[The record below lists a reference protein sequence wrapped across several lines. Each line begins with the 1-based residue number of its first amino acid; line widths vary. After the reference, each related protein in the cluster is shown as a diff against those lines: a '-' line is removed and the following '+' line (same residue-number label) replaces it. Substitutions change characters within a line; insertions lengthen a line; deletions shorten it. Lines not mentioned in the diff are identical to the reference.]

1 MDPRELARIIDHT
14 ALRADTTKDQIIKL
28 CNEAL
33 EFHFGAVCI
42 APVWIP
48 LAREML
54 TGSDTKIV
62 TVVGFPLGNTLPAV
76 KSCEASRAIEAG
88 ADELDMVIHIGALKS
103 EDRETVLNDIL
114 AVIET
119 ARKKPGT
126 LVKVILETFLLTDPE
141 KILACSLA
149 EEAGANF
156 VKTSTGF
163 SGGGAT
169 AHDIVLLKRSVSTRM
184 GIKAAGGI
192 RDLTTALSMI
202 EAGATRLGTSAS
214 VSIMKE
220 LLSQKP

>member
-14 ALRADTTKDQIIKL
+14 ALRADTTKDHIIKL

-33 EFHFGAVCI
+33 EFHFGAVCL

-62 TVVGFPLGNTLPAV
+62 TVIGFPLGNTLPAV
-76 KSCEASRAIEAG
+76 KSCEASRAMEAG
-88 ADELDMVIHIGALKS
+88 ADELDMVIQIGKLKS
-103 EDRETVLNDIL
+103 GDRETVLRDIL
-114 AVIET
+114 AVVET
-119 ARKKPGT
+119 GLQRPRT
-126 LVKVILETFLLTDPE
+126 IVKVILETFLLSNTE
-141 KILACSLA
+141 KFLGCTLA

-163 SGGGAT
+163 AGGGAT
-169 AHDIVLLKRSVSTRM
+169 AHDIALLKRSVSTRM

-192 RDLTTALSMI
+192 RDLSTAISMV

-220 LLSQKP
+220 LLSQTP